1 MLKILNRKEKI
12 IMKKPNNKNIY
23 LEFSPKMVW
32 GERTITRKSDN
43 KEITLVNINFP
54 KSSKYSKNYITVNK
68 NKVVTSKFNDKVNF
82 ISFDEDVE
90 LSVKHYDK
98 ESKKETT
105 QKLLVSEIRKEFN
118 SWKDNNKAE
127 NTNDEVE
134 ADEPDIC
141 DD

>member
-1 MLKILNRKEKI
+1 
-12 IMKKPNNKNIY
+12 MKKPNNKNIY

-54 KSSKYSKNYITVNK
+54 KSSKYSENYITVNK